1 MKYKYGDSVRLGRQS
16 LDNPTISDIEDRD
29 KLIGTVENGR
39 FDSKSSIYMV
49 RFWRP
54 GPGDWRAYG
63 YWREVDESDIEPLPH
78 DEG

>member
-16 LDNPTISDIEDRD
+16 LDNPIISDIEDCD
-29 KLIGTVENGR
+29 KLIGTVESGR
-39 FDSKSSIYMV
+39 FDSESSIYMV

-54 GPGDWRAYG
+54 GPEDWRAHE
-63 YWREVDESDIEPLPH
+63 YWLEVGESDIEPLPH